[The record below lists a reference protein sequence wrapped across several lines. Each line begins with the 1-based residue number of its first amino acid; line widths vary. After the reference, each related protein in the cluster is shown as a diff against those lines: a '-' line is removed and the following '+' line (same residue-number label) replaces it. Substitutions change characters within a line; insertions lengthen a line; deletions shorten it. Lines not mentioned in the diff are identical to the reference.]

1 MNMEKCNQMSDFY
14 IITNQSKDTDFKVTH
29 RIRDYLVSCG
39 KTCMIQEQGQ
49 KKALKGYTDSNLV
62 NENVDCVLV
71 LGGDGTMLQAAVD
84 LADLTVPFLGI
95 NLGTLGFLAEVNKD
109 DIEDALSRLIA
120 GEYEIEKR
128 MMLAGYVYSLS
139 DSEPKDITRALNDIV
154 ITRKG
159 SLQIITFTISVNGQ
173 FLHRYSADGIIVATP
188 TGSTGYNLSAGGPVV
203 DPKAEI
209 MVISPVCPHSMQH
222 NSIILSPEDEITITI
237 ETGHDG
243 VLQEVEAIFDGSHR
257 VTLRTGD
264 RIVIKRSEKTTGI
277 VKLNKVSFLE
287 SLHNKMA

>member
-1 MNMEKCNQMSDFY
+1 MENFY
-14 IITNQSKDTDFKVTH
+14 IITNESKDPDFAITH
-29 RIRDYLVSCG
+29 RIRDYLVGCG
-39 KTCMIQEQGQ
+39 KTCRIQEQGQ
-49 KKALKGYTDSNLV
+49 KKVSKGYTDSNLV

-71 LGGDGTMLQAAVD
+71 LGGDGTLLQAAVD

-95 NLGTLGFLAEVNKD
+95 NLGTLGFLAEVNKH
-109 DIEDALSRLIA
+109 DIEDALSRLIS
-120 GEYEIEKR
+120 GEYDIEKR
-128 MMLAGYVYSLS
+128 MMLVGYVYGPA
-139 DSEPKDITRALNDIV
+139 DEAHRDNTRALNDIV

-203 DPKAEI
+203 DPKAEL
-209 MVISPVCPHSMQH
+209 MVVSPICPHSMQH
-222 NSIILSPEDEITITI
+222 NSIVLSPEDEITITI

-243 VLQEVEAIFDGSHR
+243 ARQEVEAIFDGSHR
-257 VTLRTGD
+257 VTLCTDD

-277 VKLNKVSFLE
+277 VKLSKVSFLE

>member
-1 MNMEKCNQMSDFY
+1 MENFY
-14 IITNQSKDTDFKVTH
+14 IITNESKDPDFKITY
-29 RIRDYLVSCG
+29 RIRDYLIKCG
-39 KTCMIQEQGQ
+39 KSCSIQKQGQ
-49 KKALKGYTDSNLV
+49 KKTDKGYTDALLLDD
-62 NENVDCVLV
+62 NVDCVVV
-71 LGGDGTMLQAAVD
+71 LGGDGTLLQAAVD
-84 LADLTVPFLGI
+84 LADRTIPFLGI

-109 DIEDALSRLIA
+109 DIENALSKLLA
-120 GEYEIEKR
+120 NEYEIEKR
-128 MMLAGYVYSLS
+128 MMLVGYTYSPLEETPR
-139 DSEPKDITRALNDIV
+139 DNTRALNDIV

-173 FLHRYSADGIIVATP
+173 FLHRYSADGMIVATP

-203 DPKAEI
+203 DPKAQLLLI
-209 MVISPVCPHSMQH
+209 TPICPHSMQH
-222 NSIILSPEDEITITI
+222 NSIVLSPEDEVTITI

-257 VTLRTGD
+257 VTLCTGD
-264 RIVIKRSEKTTGI
+264 RIVINRSEKTTGI

>member
-1 MNMEKCNQMSDFY
+1 MENFY
-14 IITNQSKDTDFKVTH
+14 IITNESKDPDFKITY
-29 RIRDYLVSCG
+29 RIRDYLIKCG
-39 KTCMIQEQGQ
+39 KVCSIQKQGQ
-49 KKALKGYTDSNLV
+49 KKTDKGYTDALLLDD
-62 NENVDCVLV
+62 NVDCVLV
-71 LGGDGTMLQAAVD
+71 LGGDGTLLQAAVD
-84 LADLTVPFLGI
+84 LADRTIPFLGI

-109 DIEDALSRLIA
+109 DIENALSKLLA
-120 GEYEIEKR
+120 NEYEIEKR
-128 MMLAGYVYSLS
+128 MMLVGYTYSPPEETPR
-139 DSEPKDITRALNDIV
+139 DNTRALNDIV

-173 FLHRYSADGIIVATP
+173 FLHRYSADGMIVATP

-203 DPKAEI
+203 DPKAQLLLI
-209 MVISPVCPHSMQH
+209 TPICPHSMQH
-222 NSIILSPEDEITITI
+222 NSIVLSPEDEVTITI

-257 VTLRTGD
+257 VTLCTGD
-264 RIVIKRSEKTTGI
+264 RIVINRSEKTTGI

>member
-1 MNMEKCNQMSDFY
+1 MEKFY
-14 IITNQSKDTDFKVTH
+14 IITNESKDPDFIVTY
-29 RIRDYLVSCG
+29 RIRDYLVKCG
-39 KTCMIQEQGQ
+39 KSCSIQKQGQ
-49 KKALKGYTDSNLV
+49 KKAGKGYTDAGLLDDSI
-62 NENVDCVLV
+62 DCVIV
-71 LGGDGTMLQAAVD
+71 LGGDGTLLQAAVD
-84 LADLTVPFLGI
+84 LADRTVPFLGI

-109 DIEDALSRLIA
+109 DIEDALSRLLS

-128 MMLAGYVYSLS
+128 MMLVGYSYSPN
-139 DSEPKDITRALNDIV
+139 EVMPKDNTRALNDIV

-203 DPKAEI
+203 DPKAQL
-209 MVISPVCPHSMQH
+209 MVISPICPHSMQH
-222 NSIILSPEDEITITI
+222 NSIVLSPEDEVTITI

-243 VLQEVEAIFDGSHR
+243 VRQEVEAIFDGSHR
-257 VTLRTGD
+257 VTLCTGD
-264 RIVIKRSEKTTGI
+264 KIVIKRSDKTTGI